1 MTLPEMMMAVG
12 IGSIVF
18 LALASLTLYSARSFS
33 SMVNY
38 SELNQTSRTSLD
50 YMTLEIRQSRG
61 LISRTPTNLV
71 FKLDSA
77 GSNLLSYTWNKPN
90 KTLTQVKTNATT
102 VLLTNC
108 TFWTN
113 EIFQRNTMSNDFD
126 LVSTTN
132 VNLTKLIQLNWTC
145 AERRVNTT
153 NSESVQSMKIVI
165 RKKS

>member
-1 MTLPEMMMAVG
+1 MTLPEIMIAIGV
-12 IGSIVF
+12 GSIVF

-61 LISRTPTNLV
+61 LVSRTATNLV

-90 KTLTQVKTNATT
+90 KTLTQVKTNVTT

-108 TFWTN
+108 TYWTN
-113 EIFQRNTMSNDFD
+113 EIFQRNTVSNDFD
-126 LVSTTN
+126 LIPTAN
-132 VNLTKLIQLNWTC
+132 VAQTKLIQLTWTC
-145 AERRVNTT
+145 AERRVNAT